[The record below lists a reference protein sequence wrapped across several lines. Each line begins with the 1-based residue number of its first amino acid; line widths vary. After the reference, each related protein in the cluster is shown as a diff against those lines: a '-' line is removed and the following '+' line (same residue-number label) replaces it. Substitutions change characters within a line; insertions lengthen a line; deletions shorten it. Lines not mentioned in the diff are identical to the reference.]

1 MRSHLGPS
9 IAEEDY
15 SAVPVACTKACMGP
29 WIFRPNQIGTH
40 FTEINT
46 GILAR
51 PDHMLLNQG
60 HGVKMRAIIGMKI
73 CYNPR

>member
-1 MRSHLGPS
+1 
-9 IAEEDY
+9 
-15 SAVPVACTKACMGP
+15 MGP